1 MRLETG
7 EYEVVSLDADGY
19 ELGRMTSDTLKD
31 AKYHAKLRIVEEEV
45 IAAGMV
51 KIEIRNDKGEC
62 LADFF
67 V

>member
-1 MRLETG
+1 
-7 EYEVVSLDADGY
+7 
-19 ELGRMTSDTLKD
+19 MTSDTLKD